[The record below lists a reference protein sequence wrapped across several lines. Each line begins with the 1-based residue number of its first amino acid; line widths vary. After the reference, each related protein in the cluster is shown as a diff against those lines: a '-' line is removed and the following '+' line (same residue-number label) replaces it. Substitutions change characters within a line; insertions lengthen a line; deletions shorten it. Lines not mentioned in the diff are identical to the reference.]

1 MRAAITALSS
11 RAAAVG
17 PSEDSD
23 IDDLPAAEDEDE
35 DDASSRRVVDIDITV
50 EAPAQPASRV
60 VRMCPSLWPDARE
73 ATVYFPYPQKDVNLE
88 RSGPLPVA
96 ADLGAR
102 RLAYRC
108 TWERNC
114 IKNAFSLAGFRRVK
128 DGTELRAL
136 KGVRGEASPD
146 GSGSGLADFVG
157 GLLGLAPTG
166 AAGGKKKGKKA
177 LDAHVTKLPWCASW
191 TKHPGA
197 EVYATQRRHQRVNHF
212 PGSWCIGRKD
222 RLLRCLGRARSRGG
236 TAAKAYA
243 FMPEGYILPGEARAL
258 EGKAKLDKHAV
269 WIVKPPASSC
279 GRGIRL
285 ATSRELTAGTLPKEK
300 KYVVQRYV
308 DAPFLGVNG
317 RKFDL
322 RLYALVTSVDPLVVY
337 VHEDGL
343 VRFSTHAYT
352 MRNLRCR
359 YVHLTNYSVNKK
371 SKRYVEADGDGAEAA
386 DADDDGG
393 DDDDGDDD
401 DDDDEAAAGPADP
414 TAGGANP
421 EDAFKWP
428 LQALW
433 RWLDAHGHDAAAV
446 RARCHDLVVKTLIAA
461 EAELTPHNVQAC
473 RAARPAGA
481 PPAPRRPCYELF
493 GFDVLLDADLRP
505 WLIEVNISPS
515 LMGNSVLDRRIKGRL
530 VADVFH
536 TTGFRPFSTKAARK
550 EARAARR
557 DRLDRSR
564 AGGPARPAGGA
575 GAQQDA
581 WRRSGRPEDVALE
594 RLGPDDWDVVCHAE
608 DELRRARSGGFSRA
622 WPPPPFRYDAA
633 DADAGWTNS
642 RAAQAAQAAK
652 EKSDAYLPLFEC
664 LRFSDCLLAR
674 AAQLPVRKLYEHCP
688 LGPPRAFVP
697 PPREPRPAAASPK
710 KSLLRSAVSVVKAAV
725 QLSPRKPR
733 AGPAAPEHAS
743 RRPGSPRKP
752 RGGPDH
758 ATRRPGS
765 ARRRAAAAAL
775 ADNEGAPPPKR
786 PPRPHYRGTAKTDAA
801 IAFRR
806 DRAAKPAA
814 PTPADRFRTVDESA
828 SWSFDYLSLFT
839 DGDGRSASSSSHSR
853 GAERAPRPASAGA
866 RQPPPRPKLATQQ
879 LGLEVVRPALADDRA
894 ASMRW

>member
-1 MRAAITALSS
+1 MRAALDALSS
-11 RAAAVG
+11 RSAAVG

-401 DDDDEAAAGPADP
+401 DDDEEAAAGPADP
-414 TAGGANP
+414 TAGGADP

-575 GAQQDA
+575 GAQQ
-581 WRRSGRPEDVALE
+581 
-594 RLGPDDWDVVCHAE
+594 VVTVQKV
-608 DELRRARSGGFSRA
+608 D
-622 WPPPPFRYDAA
+622 PPP
-633 DADAGWTNS
+633 
-642 RAAQAAQAAK
+642 
-652 EKSDAYLPLFEC
+652 SDVEP
-664 LRFSDCLLAR
+664 
-674 AAQLPVRKLYEHCP
+674 
-688 LGPPRAFVP
+688 GVP
-697 PPREPRPAAASPK
+697 
-710 KSLLRSAVSVVKAAV
+710 
-725 QLSPRKPR
+725 
-733 AGPAAPEHAS
+733 
-743 RRPGSPRKP
+743 
-752 RGGPDH
+752 
-758 ATRRPGS
+758 
-765 ARRRAAAAAL
+765 RRRAAPSRRRKRIAAQMKVCEQSIDVIFHRMDADGSGELDAQDLAL
-775 ADNEGAPPPKR
+775 LQKACETLSNPGGSTGSTRRRRTRQPRRQRRLSTRRTPRTRSPLRTRSLLRRTRSLPRTRSLRRRR
-786 PPRPHYRGTAKTDAA
+786 PPRAA
-801 IAFRR
+801 S
-806 DRAAKPAA
+806 AA
-814 PTPADRFRTVDESA
+814 PQHRPRRT
-828 SWSFDYLSLFT
+828 
-839 DGDGRSASSSSHSR
+839 
-853 GAERAPRPASAGA
+853 ASATTTATRRGDNGLLVIMVA
-866 RQPPPRPKLATQQ
+866 RRGSPI
-879 LGLEVVRPALADDRA
+879 
-894 ASMRW
+894 

>member
-1 MRAAITALSS
+1 
-11 RAAAVG
+11 
-17 PSEDSD
+17 
-23 IDDLPAAEDEDE
+23 
-35 DDASSRRVVDIDITV
+35 
-50 EAPAQPASRV
+50 
-60 VRMCPSLWPDARE
+60 MCSSLWPDARE

-114 IKNAFSLAGFRRVK
+114 IKNAFGLAGFRRVK

-269 WIVKPPASSC
+269 WIVKPPASSR

-300 KYVVQRYV
+300 KYVVRYV

-343 VRFSTHAYT
+343 RFSTPPYT

-401 DDDDEAAAGPADP
+401 DDEEEAAALRTRLPAAP
-414 TAGGANP
+414 TP
-421 EDAFKWP
+421 RTSWP

-461 EAELTPHNVQAC
+461 EAELTPHNVRAC

-481 PPAPRRPCYELF
+481 AGAAAAVLRASRLRVARR
-493 GFDVLLDADLRP
+493 DLRP

-515 LMGNSVLDRRIKGRL
+515 LMGNSVLDWRIKGRL
-530 VADVFH
+530 VVDVS
-536 TTGFRPFSTKAARK
+536 TRRARPFSTKAARK

-581 WRRSGRPEDVALE
+581 WRRRPARDVALE

-608 DELRRARSGGFSRA
+608 DELRRARSGGCARGRGRRRSATTRPTPTRAGRTRARAGAGRAGRQGEERRVPAALRVPASRTA
-622 WPPPPFRYDAA
+622 PC
-633 DADAGWTNS
+633 G
-642 RAAQAAQAAK
+642 
-652 EKSDAYLPLFEC
+652 
-664 LRFSDCLLAR
+664 
-674 AAQLPVRKLYEHCP
+674 AAQLPVRKP
-688 LGPPRAFVP
+688 TSTAPRAA
-697 PPREPRPAAASPK
+697 EGARPAAARAEARGGYLSEASSVCVSAGRPP
-710 KSLLRSAVSVVKAAV
+710 SSSRRASCARARPRRSTPAAAG
-725 QLSPRKPR
+725 LAAR
-733 AGPAAPEHAS
+733 AARGPGSRHPAAGVGAATRRRRARRQRGRAAPE
-743 RRPGSPRKP
+743 
-752 RGGPDH
+752 
-758 ATRRPGS
+758 
-765 ARRRAAAAAL
+765 AAAAAAVPRHRQDRRGDRL
-775 ADNEGAPPPKR
+775 
-786 PPRPHYRGTAKTDAA
+786 PPRQGRETGGADARGPVPHC
-801 IAFRR
+801 RR
-806 DRAAKPAA
+806 
-814 PTPADRFRTVDESA
+814 
-828 SWSFDYLSLFT
+828 
-839 DGDGRSASSSSHSR
+839 
-853 GAERAPRPASAGA
+853 ER
-866 RQPPPRPKLATQQ
+866 L
-879 LGLEVVRPALADDRA
+879 VVF
-894 ASMRW
+894 

>member
-1 MRAAITALSS
+1 
-11 RAAAVG
+11 
-17 PSEDSD
+17 
-23 IDDLPAAEDEDE
+23 
-35 DDASSRRVVDIDITV
+35 
-50 EAPAQPASRV
+50 
-60 VRMCPSLWPDARE
+60 MCPSLWPDARE

-401 DDDDEAAAGPADP
+401 DDDEEAAAGPADP
-414 TAGGANP
+414 TAGGADP

-446 RARCHDLVVKTLIAA
+446 RALPRPRRQDAHRRRGRADAA
-461 EAELTPHNVQAC
+461 QRPGVPAAAGR
-473 RAARPAGA
+473 RAAGA
-481 PPAPRRPCYELF
+481 AAA
-493 GFDVLLDADLRP
+493 VLRALR
-505 WLIEVNISPS
+505 L
-515 LMGNSVLDRRIKGRL
+515 R
-530 VADVFH
+530 
-536 TTGFRPFSTKAARK
+536 
-550 EARAARR
+550 RAARR
-557 DRLDRSR
+557 
-564 AGGPARPAGGA
+564 GPAALAHRGQHLAVAHGQLGARPAHQGPPRRRRLPHDGLPALLDQGRAQGGARRAPRPPRPVARRRPGAAGEGA
-575 GAQQDA
+575 GAA
-581 WRRSGRPEDVALE
+581 AGRAAPPGRPEDVALE

-608 DELRRARSGGFSRA
+608 YEPG
-622 WPPPPFRYDAA
+622 
-633 DADAGWTNS
+633 
-642 RAAQAAQAAK
+642 
-652 EKSDAYLPLFEC
+652 
-664 LRFSDCLLAR
+664 AR
-674 AAQLPVRKLYEHCP
+674 AAA
-688 LGPPRAFVP
+688 RA
-697 PPREPRPAAASPK
+697 
-710 KSLLRSAVSVVKAAV
+710 
-725 QLSPRKPR
+725 
-733 AGPAAPEHAS
+733 
-743 RRPGSPRKP
+743 
-752 RGGPDH
+752 
-758 ATRRPGS
+758 
-765 ARRRAAAAAL
+765 RAAAAVPL
-775 ADNEGAPPPKR
+775 PPVWK
-786 PPRPHYRGTAKTDAA
+786 PPATLFVLNRRVDLHVIDA
-801 IAFRR
+801 
-806 DRAAKPAA
+806 
-814 PTPADRFRTVDESA
+814 TPARWRGGAGSSPLDGA
-828 SWSFDYLSLFT
+828 ST
-839 DGDGRSASSSSHSR
+839 
-853 GAERAPRPASAGA
+853 
-866 RQPPPRPKLATQQ
+866 
-879 LGLEVVRPALADDRA
+879 A
-894 ASMRW
+894 AS

>member
-1 MRAAITALSS
+1 MRSLLA
-11 RAAAVG
+11 
-17 PSEDSD
+17 PSKPR
-23 IDDLPAAEDEDE
+23 ID
-35 DDASSRRVVDIDITV
+35 
-50 EAPAQPASRV
+50 
-60 VRMCPSLWPDARE
+60 
-73 ATVYFPYPQKDVNLE
+73 
-88 RSGPLPVA
+88 
-96 ADLGAR
+96 
-102 RLAYRC
+102 
-108 TWERNC
+108 
-114 IKNAFSLAGFRRVK
+114 
-128 DGTELRAL
+128 
-136 KGVRGEASPD
+136 
-146 GSGSGLADFVG
+146 G
-157 GLLGLAPTG
+157 GLRISG
-166 AAGGKKKGKKA
+166 
-177 LDAHVTKLPWCASW
+177 
-191 TKHPGA
+191 
-197 EVYATQRRHQRVNHF
+197 
-212 PGSWCIGRKD
+212 
-222 RLLRCLGRARSRGG
+222 ARSRGG

-401 DDDDEAAAGPADP
+401 DDDEAAAGPADP
-414 TAGGANP
+414 TAGGADP

-433 RWLDAHGHDAAAV
+433 RWLNAHGHDAAAV

-622 WPPPPFRYDAA
+622 WPPPPFRYDLC
-633 DADAGWTNS
+633 GNQNS
-642 RAAQAAQAAK
+642 RR
-652 EKSDAYLPLFEC
+652 C
-664 LRFSDCLLAR
+664 
-674 AAQLPVRKLYEHCP
+674 
-688 LGPPRAFVP
+688 
-697 PPREPRPAAASPK
+697 
-710 KSLLRSAVSVVKAAV
+710 
-725 QLSPRKPR
+725 
-733 AGPAAPEHAS
+733 
-743 RRPGSPRKP
+743 
-752 RGGPDH
+752 
-758 ATRRPGS
+758 
-765 ARRRAAAAAL
+765 
-775 ADNEGAPPPKR
+775 
-786 PPRPHYRGTAKTDAA
+786 
-801 IAFRR
+801 
-806 DRAAKPAA
+806 
-814 PTPADRFRTVDESA
+814 
-828 SWSFDYLSLFT
+828 
-839 DGDGRSASSSSHSR
+839 SS
-853 GAERAPRPASAGA
+853 
-866 RQPPPRPKLATQQ
+866 
-879 LGLEVVRPALADDRA
+879 
-894 ASMRW
+894 